1 MNTIDRRLSHAE
13 WAIMNICWQKG
24 TASARDIFEESLKE
38 KVRSYHTVKT
48 MLDRLVVK
56 HYLEREKFGPIWL
69 YRPAVPRTKITSR
82 EIETFVST
90 VLDNTFTPLFS
101 FLAGKQELTEK
112 EIEELEKLIREKKKG
127 INHEHS

>member
-1 MNTIDRRLSHAE
+1 MNKIDRYLSRAE

-24 TASARDIFEESLKE
+24 TASARDIFDESLKE

-56 HYLEREKFGPIWL
+56 YYLEREKFGPIWL
-69 YRPAVPRTKITSR
+69 YRPAVQRKKIISR

-90 VLDNTFTPLFS
+90 VLDNTFTPLLS

-127 INHEHS
+127 VNHEQS